1 MMWDTYNARS
11 LTLLGSDFGIN
22 LHFLDPLYANTST
35 FENAT
40 DLEIGSTHMTTSRWY
55 FWAFQMLFIGLRTLR
70 LHHIVSGHM
79 RKVQI
84 WNESRWDELSTPVNR
99 IRILTTAPL
108 LKKQWSIV
116 KRDMMTGY
124 VAHKMANRAKTHTI
138 SWTMRKVLLLWLTT
152 KYYQLSVGSEVTHR
166 D

>member
-22 LHFLDPLYANTST
+22 LHFLDPLYANTSI

-40 DLEIGSTHMTTSRWY
+40 NLEIRSTHMRTSRWW

-79 RKVQI
+79 TKVQI

-99 IRILTTAPL
+99 TLGHFCCFLFVSSALRLSKFQVNLWHFRDLLPPPLSFSVRTGLHHTNICSAPR
-108 LKKQWSIV
+108 
-116 KRDMMTGY
+116 KRFLY
-124 VAHKMANRAKTHTI
+124 I
-138 SWTMRKVLLLWLTT
+138 
-152 KYYQLSVGSEVTHR
+152 
-166 D
+166 